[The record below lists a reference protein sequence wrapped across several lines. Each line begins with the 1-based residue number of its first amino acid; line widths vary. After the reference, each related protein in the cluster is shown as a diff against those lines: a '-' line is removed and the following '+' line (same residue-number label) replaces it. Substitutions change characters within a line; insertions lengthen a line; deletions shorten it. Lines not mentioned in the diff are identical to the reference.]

1 MNSSAKMTHAES
13 VTIPRLLV
21 HSSTISKGLF
31 WLGVAIV
38 LSSVWL
44 PIISPPVALALG
56 ILFAF
61 TVEHPHRQAS
71 SRTIKW
77 LLQASVVGLG
87 FGINAYSIV
96 KAGQTGVGFTIA
108 GIAGTL
114 SLGLLL
120 GKFLGVRGH
129 SSYLISVGTAICG
142 GSAIAAVAPV
152 LKADETEISVA
163 LGTVFILNALAL
175 FLFPPLGTALGLTQ
189 EQFGVWAAIAIHDTS
204 SVVGAAAKFGS
215 EALATATTVKLS
227 RALWIIPVTLAT
239 ALWIRNSAAAALS
252 NESSKESS
260 SEAPA
265 SASSTKIAIP
275 YFVLFFILASVI
287 TTFLPGAS
295 VLGGYIV
302 PLAKAGLTLTLFLIG
317 TGLSKT
323 MLLTVG
329 IKPLLQGIVL
339 WVAVSALALWSVIS
353 FL

>member
-1 MNSSAKMTHAES
+1 MNSSANLSHAES
-13 VTIPRLLV
+13 VTFPRLLV
-21 HSSTISKGLF
+21 HSSVASKALF

-61 TVEHPHRQAS
+61 TVEHPYRQAS

-120 GKFLGVRGH
+120 GKFLGVRGR

-152 LKADETEISVA
+152 LKADDTEISVA
-163 LGTVFILNALAL
+163 LGTVFVLNALAL

-204 SVVGAAAKFGS
+204 SVVGAAAKFGQ

-239 ALWIRNSAAAALS
+239 ALWVRKNAASPLPKESPNSAS
-252 NESSKESS
+252 GS
-260 SEAPA
+260 AP
-265 SASSTKIAIP
+265 STKVTIP
-275 YFVLFFILASVI
+275 YFVLLFILASVI

-295 VLGGYIV
+295 VLGAYIV

-323 MLLTVG
+323 MLLAVG
-329 IKPLLQGIVL
+329 VKPLLQGIVL
-339 WVAVSALALWSVIS
+339 WIVVSGLALWSVVA

>member
-13 VTIPRLLV
+13 VAIPRLLV

-44 PIISPPVALALG
+44 PIISPPMALALG

-129 SSYLISVGTAICG
+129 SSYLISIGTAICG

-163 LGTVFILNALAL
+163 LGTVFVLNALAL

-239 ALWIRNSAAAALS
+239 ALWVRNSAAAAPS
-252 NESSKESS
+252 KESSKESS
-260 SEAPA
+260 SEASA

-323 MLLTVG
+323 MLRTVG

>member
-1 MNSSAKMTHAES
+1 MNTSAKMTHAES
-13 VTIPRLLV
+13 VAIPRLLV

-163 LGTVFILNALAL
+163 LGTVFVLNALAL

-252 NESSKESS
+252 NESS

>member
-1 MNSSAKMTHAES
+1 MTHAES
-13 VTIPRLLV
+13 VAIPRLLV

-96 KAGQTGVGFTIA
+96 KAGQTGGGFTIA

-129 SSYLISVGTAICG
+129 SSYLIRVGTAICG

-163 LGTVFILNALAL
+163 LGTVFVLNALAL

-252 NESSKESS
+252 NESS

>member
-13 VTIPRLLV
+13 VAIPRLLV
-21 HSSTISKGLF
+21 HSSTISKALF

-163 LGTVFILNALAL
+163 LGTVFVLNALAL
-175 FLFPPLGTALGLTQ
+175 FLFPPLGTSLGLTQ

-239 ALWIRNSAAAALS
+239 ALWVRNSAAAALG
-252 NESSKESS
+252 KESS
-260 SEAPA
+260 HEA
-265 SASSTKIAIP
+265 SASASGTNIAIP
-275 YFVLFFILASVI
+275 YFVLFFMLASVI

-295 VLGGYIV
+295 VLGAYIV

-329 IKPLLQGIVL
+329 IKPLLQGVVL

>member
-1 MNSSAKMTHAES
+1 MNPSAKMTHAES
-13 VTIPRLLV
+13 VTIPSLLV
-21 HSSTISKGLF
+21 HSSTISKALF

-152 LKADETEISVA
+152 LKADDTEISVA
-163 LGTVFILNALAL
+163 LGTVFVLNALAL
-175 FLFPPLGTALGLTQ
+175 FLFPPLGSALGLTQ

-215 EALATATTVKLS
+215 EALTTATTVKLS

-239 ALWIRNSAAAALS
+239 ALWVRKSAAAALS
-252 NESSKESS
+252 NESSN
-260 SEAPA
+260 EASV
-265 SASSTKIAIP
+265 SASGTKVAIP
-275 YFVLFFILASVI
+275 YFVLLFILASVI

-295 VLGGYIV
+295 TLGAYIV

-329 IKPLLQGIVL
+329 IKPLLQGVVL